1 MVWISELVS
10 HWLQL
15 YNKVANDCAIPLE
28 FSWYP
33 YPILSMILLRRSMQ
47 NSSGTKACPWQ
58 ICSWWGPVLL
68 SSSVVHQIP
77 NEFLMKESLWPS
89 MAVEIPGSMYKA
101 LSHRLCCSQSR
112 WCIGQSVWSYNLK
125 QLLSGPLVF
134 LTIPVCALLMYW
146 ATCLFILVSMIGSWI
161 GLVPCRDPWD
171 QDCPLF
177 G

>member
-1 MVWISELVS
+1 MVWISELTTVIDCS
-10 HWLQL
+10 YTTRWLTI
-15 YNKVANDCAIPLE
+15 VP
-28 FSWYP
+28 FRSWYP
-33 YPILSMILLRRSMQ
+33 YPVLSMILLRRSMQ

-68 SSSVVHQIP
+68 SSSVVHQTP

-89 MAVEIPGSMYKA
+89 MVVDIPGSMYKA
-101 LSHRLCCSQSR
+101 LSHRLCCSQSS
-112 WCIGQSVWSYNLK
+112 WCLGQSVWSYNLK

-134 LTIPVCALLMYW
+134 LTIPVALLMYW

-161 GLVPCRDPWD
+161 SLVPCRDPWD